1 MFTKINAT
9 DLALILTAGI
19 YALCAGSILTAL
31 VRKLAI
37 RLNFTDSPGERKI
50 HQRPI
55 ALGGGLALF
64 ITIIAPLALAALAAY
79 CQPLAQIA
87 RHFFPQTDTA
97 LALFKANGIEYLTFL
112 AVAALLHI
120 TGIIDD
126 RKALGPYP
134 KLIIQLGSALLLAT
148 MGGVCLDFFI
158 ASYPL
163 RVLLSTLWIVIIVNA
178 FNFLDNMDGLSAGI
192 ALICSLLIMTAALSS
207 GQIYLACFLALIAG
221 ALLGFLFFNFN
232 PASIFMGDAG
242 SLLIG
247 MFMATASIK
256 TTYYQG
262 DTGTPAHAAAM
273 PLLILAVPLYDFISV
288 VIIRLL
294 QGRSPF
300 VGDKQHFS
308 HRLTDRGLTPRAAV
322 LTIWL
327 ATALTGIGAIII
339 PQVNTI
345 GLILIVAQT
354 IMTLILIAI
363 LEFTQI
369 KSLRSRETR

>member
-1 MFTKINAT
+1 MFTKLTAN
-9 DLALILTAGI
+9 DLTLILSAWLYALIA
-19 YALCAGSILTAL
+19 SVILTSS
-31 VRKLAI
+31 VRRLAR
-37 RLNFTDSPGERKI
+37 RLNFTDSPGQRKI
-50 HQRPI
+50 HHQPI
-55 ALGGGLALF
+55 ALGGGIALF
-64 ITIIAPLALAALAAY
+64 ITIITPLALAALAGY
-79 CQPLAQIA
+79 CQPLAQLT
-87 RHFFPQTDTA
+87 RQFYLQTDAA
-97 LALFKANGIEYLTFL
+97 LALFKANSTEYLTFL
-112 AVAALLHI
+112 AVAVILHL

-126 RKALGPYP
+126 RKALGPYS

-148 MGGVCLDFFI
+148 LGGVCLDFFI

-163 RVLLSTLWIVIIVNA
+163 RVLLSTLWIMVIVNA

-207 GQIYLACFLALIAG
+207 GQLYLACFLALVAG
-221 ALLGFLFFNFN
+221 ALAGFLFFNFN

-262 DTGTPAHAAAM
+262 DSGTPAHAAAM

-294 QGRSPF
+294 QGRSPLI
-300 VGDKQHFS
+300 GDKQHFS
-308 HRLTDRGLTPRAAV
+308 HRLTDRGLSPRGAV

-327 ATALTGIGAIII
+327 ATALTGLGALVI
-339 PQVNTI
+339 PQVNTV
-345 GLILIVAQT
+345 GLILIIAQT
-354 IMTLILIAI
+354 IMTLLLIAI
-363 LEFTQI
+363 LEYSAI
-369 KSLRSRETR
+369 RKR